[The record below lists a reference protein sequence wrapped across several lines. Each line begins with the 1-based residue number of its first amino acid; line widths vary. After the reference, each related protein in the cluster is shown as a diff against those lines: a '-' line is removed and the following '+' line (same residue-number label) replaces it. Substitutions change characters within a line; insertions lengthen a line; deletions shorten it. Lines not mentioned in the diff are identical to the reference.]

1 MSRYHSTLTNAEL
14 KAQLKRQGL
23 PVHEQEQL
31 LSDAQIARKQRLAD
45 AAFIRLHRDAWR
57 AVLTP
62 LRQEWNNA
70 RTSAAYDPSDALR
83 VEAFETYA
91 DVLEHTRLRLLGRM
105 LMVREIPMTF
115 NEFAGNTTGMQ
126 EKELNDLFGAFSA
139 APPVKH
145 RPFTPSELAKHMTKR
160 HEETGK
166 GFPVPNYGVHWSDWV
181 SPAQR
186 LQVEALFEALATRA
200 DRKKRA
206 KVKEP
211 FKRIDPKDK
220 FDTKREALL
229 ATAEKEVERLTSL
242 YEVAMQGHAHRVA
255 AIEDMGRTYKDNPKD
270 LHARL
275 GKRLAKAKKA
285 VHLLQ
290 RMTRD
295 DGALPNT
302 WHGVLK
308 KD

>member
-1 MSRYHSTLTNAEL
+1 MTRYHSTLTDAEL

-23 PVHEQEQL
+23 PLYEQEQL
-31 LSDAQIARKQRLAD
+31 LSDAKIARKQRLAD
-45 AAFIRLHRDAWR
+45 AAFIKLHRDAWR

-70 RTSAAYDPSDALR
+70 RTCAAYDPSDTLR
-83 VEAFETYA
+83 VEAFELYA
-91 DVLEHTRLRLLGRM
+91 EVLEHTRLRLLGRM
-105 LMVREIPMTF
+105 LMVREIPLTF
-115 NEFAGNTTGMQ
+115 NEFAGNTMGMK

-139 APPVKH
+139 APPVKR

-166 GFPVPNYGVHWSDWV
+166 GFPVPNYGVHWSDWI

-186 LQVEALFEALATRA
+186 LQVEALFEELATRPE
-200 DRKKRA
+200 RKKRV

-229 ATAEKEVERLTSL
+229 ATAEKEVERLTGL
-242 YEVAMQGHAHRVA
+242 HTAAMQGHAHRVA
-255 AIEDMGRTYKDNPKD
+255 AIEDMGRTYKENPKD

-275 GKRLAKAKKA
+275 SKRLAKAKKA

-290 RMTRD
+290 RMTRE

-302 WHGVLK
+302 WHGVLPK
-308 KD
+308 E